1 MNFIRKLYN
10 KIKSSYDEFWI
21 EYEIWAEHEMQMKLL
36 TTEEQTATHENLF
49 NINKFKQVKP
59 NGNNSRIRYPIW
71 G

>member
-21 EYEIWAEHEMQMKLL
+21 EYEMQMKSL

-49 NINKFKQVKP
+49 NINKFK
-59 NGNNSRIRYPIW
+59 
-71 G
+71 

>member
-21 EYEIWAEHEMQMKLL
+21 EYEIWAVHEMQMKSL

-49 NINKFKQVKP
+49 DINKFQ
-59 NGNNSRIRYPIW
+59 
-71 G
+71 